1 MLRNHLDRFLR
12 DERGGYTIWGLTWF
26 MLYVG
31 IGGLAVDITD
41 AYRNQTLLQ
50 ATADA
55 AALAGIMS
63 PLGDENEVD
72 TWAVNYA
79 VLNMRT
85 AVNGTVLRDT
95 DVDIGTWNFTDRN
108 FTVGGANP
116 NAVRA
121 ITHRGATNENPVA
134 TNFLRIIGLQ
144 SWNVSAV
151 GIAAV
156 GIDKCDNNGI
166 IAGEALDVKTH
177 IEFYDEIC
185 LIGHER
191 FWFRDNGTTFEDG
204 VYVGA
209 GCEDSNKKCIGPGNQ
224 VNKNEDF
231 LNAFD
236 MDYGG
241 NYEDQTMPRNAM
253 NLNLYINAVRSIASY
268 DNFAAFQGAMLAD
281 SANVFVDYS
290 GYRYLA
296 NDVGVT
302 NGVSVAA
309 LPDVLMP
316 HTVYSLDCPSS
327 GYVLPEGD
335 TKGKYANV
343 AVIADCPISFATG
356 GTYNITNSLIVSTYQ
371 SSGNNASISGSANIN
386 LGTAGCGGGNE
397 MYSLGNINF
406 ASDGQFTNLRILAD
420 GDVHFAA
427 SSDSPSGVNIQAT
440 GDVFLASGSNSTS
453 QYGLCADAGTVGPQV
468 LTAALV
474 H

>member
-1 MLRNHLDRFLR
+1 MLRDHLDRFLR

-72 TWAVNYA
+72 TWAVTYA
-79 VLNMRT
+79 EFNMQRS
-85 AVNGTVLRDT
+85 VNGDVLKTT
-95 DVDIGTWNFTDRN
+95 DVDIGTWNFTDRT
-108 FTVGGANP
+108 FSVGGANP

-121 ITHRGATNENPVA
+121 ITRRDATNANPVA

-144 SWNVSAV
+144 TWNVSAQ
-151 GIAAV
+151 GIASK
-156 GIDKCDNNGI
+156 GIDKCFNNGI
-166 IAGEALDVKTH
+166 IAGGALDVKTH

-185 LIGHER
+185 LIGHEK

-209 GCEDSNKKCIGPGNQ
+209 GCYDTNKKCIGPGNQ
-224 VNKNEDF
+224 VMKNDDF

-236 MDYGG
+236 MESDGTGG
-241 NYEDQTMPRNAM
+241 NYEDRTLPQNAM
-253 NLNLYINAVRSIASY
+253 NLNLYINAVLSIASY
-268 DNFAAFQGAMLAD
+268 DNFAAFQREMLAD
-281 SANVFVDYS
+281 SANAFVDYS
-290 GYRYLA
+290 GYEYLA
-296 NDVGVT
+296 NAQGVT
-302 NGVSVAA
+302 AGESVPV
-309 LPDVLMP
+309 LPDVLAQY
-316 HTVYSLDCPSS
+316 TVYDLDCPSS
-327 GYVLPEGD
+327 GYVLPEGTYD
-335 TKGKYANV
+335 HV

-356 GTYNITNSLIVSTYQ
+356 GVYNITNSLIVSTYQ
-371 SSGNNASISGSANIN
+371 SNGNNASISGSAKIN

-406 ASDGQFTNLRILAD
+406 ASDGQFANLRILAD

-453 QYGLCADAGTVGPQV
+453 QYGLCADAGPVGAQT
-468 LTAALV
+468 LTIALV